1 MLDQEFDISRV
12 VLLQARAAVTFIS
25 VCQHTNAGEALIHT
39 HTHTHSLSLSLSYA
53 GPFLNDHHR
62 KSVDSAL

>member
-12 VLLQARAAVTFIS
+12 VLLHARAAVTFIS
-25 VCQHTNAGEALIHT
+25 VCQHTNAGEAPIHT
-39 HTHTHSLSLSLSYA
+39 HTLSLSYA

>member
-39 HTHTHSLSLSLSYA
+39 HTHTLSLSLLRWPLSER
-53 GPFLNDHHR
+53 PPPQECR
-62 KSVDSAL
+62 